1 MTIKKFIV
9 SLLSILTTFGCFAE
23 EYAIRSSVLNV
34 VNEKYLHELLGN
46 KSKEKHHESSGVI
59 FENNSFYIVFD
70 NHSRVA
76 RIDAD
81 LHKAKLLGTATKGIG
96 YEGITYDNVNS
107 KFYLIEESNDNN
119 GALNARINIANDK
132 FSLEKKKWLKY
143 NFQKNNKGFEGIT
156 ALVKNNN
163 IYILALCEGNDCDAG
178 AASKIYGAGRI
189 KVFEKKR
196 KKWKYVA
203 SIRLPRTLE
212 FIDYS
217 GIDINSDDVLAIAS
231 QESSA
236 IFVAGLDLMN
246 WKVVDDGVVYR
257 FPKDANGNV
266 IYCNIEGVAWI
277 SSDQFVTVSDA
288 KKDYQQEQCKKKEQ
302 SIHIVSM

>member
-1 MTIKKFIV
+1 MTIERFIV
-9 SLLSILTTFGCFAE
+9 FLLIILTSFGCFAE
-23 EYAIRSSVLNV
+23 EYTIRSSILNV
-34 VNEKYLHELLGN
+34 MNERNLHELLVN
-46 KSKEKHHESSGVI
+46 KSKEKKHEASGVL
-59 FENNSFYIVFD
+59 FANNSFFIVFD

-76 RIDAD
+76 RIDSD
-81 LHKAKLLGTATKGIG
+81 LHKAELFGTATKGIG
-96 YEGITYDNVNS
+96 YEGISHDNVNS
-107 KFYLIEESNDNN
+107 KFYLIEESNDND
-119 GALNARINIANDK
+119 GALNARINITNNK

-156 ALVKNNN
+156 TVVKDNNS
-163 IYILALCEGNDCDAG
+163 YILALCEGNDCDAG
-178 AASKIYGAGRI
+178 SASKINGAGRI
-189 KVFEKKR
+189 KVFEKKQ

-217 GIDINSDDVLAIAS
+217 GIDINSDNMLAITS

-257 FPKDANGNV
+257 FPKNVNGNV
-266 IYCNIEGVAWI
+266 VYCNIEGVAWI
-277 SSDQFVTVSDA
+277 ATDQLVTVSDA
-288 KKDYQQEQCKKKEQ
+288 KKGYQQEQCKEKEQ

>member
-1 MTIKKFIV
+1 MTIERFIV
-9 SLLSILTTFGCFAE
+9 FLLSILTTFGCFAE
-23 EYAIRSSVLNV
+23 EYTIRSSVLNV
-34 VNEKYLHELLGN
+34 MNERNLHELLVN
-46 KSKEKHHESSGVI
+46 KSKEKKHESSGVL
-59 FENNSFYIVFD
+59 FANNSFYIVFD
-70 NHSRVA
+70 SHSRVA
-76 RIDAD
+76 RIDTD

-119 GALNARINIANDK
+119 GALNARINITNNE

-143 NFQKNNKGFEGIT
+143 NFQKNNKGFEGIAT
-156 ALVKNNN
+156 LVKNKN

-178 AASKIYGAGRI
+178 SASKIHGAGRI

-196 KKWKYVA
+196 KKWEYVA

-217 GIDINSDDVLAIAS
+217 GIDINGDNMLAITS

-236 IFVAGLDLMN
+236 IFVVGLDLKN

-257 FPKDANGNV
+257 FPKNVNGNV
-266 IYCNIEGVAWI
+266 IYCNIEGVSWI
-277 SSDQFVTVSDA
+277 ATDQLVTVSDA
-288 KKDYQQEQCKKKEQ
+288 KKGYQQAQCKKKEQ

>member
-1 MTIKKFIV
+1 MTIEKFIV
-9 SLLSILTTFGCFAE
+9 SLLGILTAFGCFAD
-23 EYAIRSSVLNV
+23 EYTIRSSVLNV
-34 VNEKYLHELLGN
+34 VNEKKLHELLGN
-46 KSKEKHHESSGVI
+46 KSKEKKHESSGVL
-59 FENNSFYIVFD
+59 FANNSFYIVFD
-70 NHSRVA
+70 NHSRIA

-96 YEGITYDNVNS
+96 YEGITYDSVNN

-119 GALNARINIANDK
+119 GALNARINITNNK

-156 ALVKNNN
+156 TLVKNNN

-178 AASKIYGAGRI
+178 SASKIHGAGRI

-196 KKWKYVA
+196 KKWEYVA

-217 GIDINSDDVLAIAS
+217 GIDINNDNMLAITS

-236 IFVAGLDLMN
+236 IFVAGLDLKN
-246 WKVVDDGVVYR
+246 WKVFEDGVVYR
-257 FPKDANGNV
+257 FPKDVNGNI

-277 SSDQFVTVSDA
+277 ATDQLVTVSDA
-288 KKDYQQEQCKKKEQ
+288 KKGYQQEQCKEKEQ